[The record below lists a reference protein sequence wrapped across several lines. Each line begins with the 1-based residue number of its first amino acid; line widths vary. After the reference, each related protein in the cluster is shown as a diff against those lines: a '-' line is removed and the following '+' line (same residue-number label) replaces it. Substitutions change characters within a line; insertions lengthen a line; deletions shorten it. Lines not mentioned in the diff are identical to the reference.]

1 MIAGARFSRSHD
13 NEGPAE
19 GDRAT
24 EKLITAQLLVAL
36 QNLQPG
42 GDLISVLNVTPLSVY
57 MVSICFYRTLFD
69 KLVAVNGSRV
79 GRLPLDELIGLL
91 ALQDDGVTPRGL
103 VFHRKGAREYNKGG
117 EICCSLS

>member
-1 MIAGARFSRSHD
+1 M
-13 NEGPAE
+13 
-19 GDRAT
+19 
-24 EKLITAQLLVAL
+24 
-36 QNLQPG
+36 
-42 GDLISVLNVTPLSVY
+42 
-57 MVSICFYRTLFD
+57 
-69 KLVAVNGSRV
+69 AVNGSRV